1 MQDGSI
7 HIEESHFNSL
17 LSFRPLVNA
26 LKKNIA
32 EGNAGMKKLYGSVL
46 DAFERQPH
54 LLEPIDNL
62 DILQPH
68 SELILELLS
77 AVFPPTTS
85 NFMYGVSWPF
95 KFEAVYASPQ
105 FKLSLIE
112 PGTNH
117 IKVPKHTIGNDLM
130 HERLHFMYGLIL
142 KKYMGYTNS
151 PDNSRIIYQYK
162 DEETG
167 LNRYMEMRLD
177 GRFIDVKPVGELPEF
192 PATILDPHSNRIL
205 TIAELME
212 MVPLD
217 KFVFEG
223 LTVLRVNDVT
233 DQAVITEIK
242 NKLLDINTFSDA
254 SMYTELESHIQELI
268 GLKDLSIGITPF
280 FRINGHYVYSDLH
293 NHNSILFRHLH
304 TIGDKDEISDYC
316 KIIFRDNSQ
325 PVLYET
331 LDDKS
336 VNEVQYLQYYFMEG
350 ARSLIL
356 CPMKQHGELI
366 GMLEISAPVA
376 GMLKPVHIGK
386 IEAAIP
392 LFTLGMEKSLER
404 LNSMVDSVIKRKFT
418 AVQPA
423 VEWRFTEAALNYI
436 VGKNKHEDFHIE
448 KIRFPDVHPLYGAID
463 IRNSSTERSH
473 SIQLDMIEQLE
484 LAKKAV
490 MKAKQGTSF
499 PLLEEIEYKINKHI
513 VAASDVLLSDEEQ
526 MIREFLQQHVAPFFH
541 HLHTVNPETKN
552 EIEHYF
558 SSLDPQLGML
568 YKHRKAY
575 EHSISRIN
583 DTLAKFI
590 DKEQAAAQKV
600 FPHFFERYV
609 TDGVEFN
616 IYIGQS
622 IAPRKRFD
630 EIYLR
635 NLRMWQL
642 TSMTKAARLTKQLEA
657 ELSHCMH
664 TTQLILC
671 YNEPLTISFRTEERK
686 FDVDGA
692 YNIRYEI
699 VKKRIDK
706 VHIKDTN
713 ERLTQPDKLAIV
725 YTQAKDAEEYLEY
738 IEFLQDH
745 GLLKPGVEHH
755 DLEELQGVVGLKA
768 LRAEINFDNLKPIAP
783 QSKAVAAAK

>member
-1 MQDGSI
+1 MQDGAI
-7 HIEESHFNSL
+7 HIEESHFKSL

-32 EGNAGMKKLYGSVL
+32 EGNAGMQKLYGAVVE
-46 DAFERQPH
+46 AFESHPE
-54 LLEPIDNL
+54 LLEPIDSL

-68 SELILELLS
+68 AELILELLS

-105 FKLSLIE
+105 FKKILIE

-117 IKVPKHTIGNDLM
+117 IKVPSCTIGTNLNT
-130 HERLHFMYGLIL
+130 ERLHFMYGLIL

-151 PDNSRIIYQYK
+151 PDNSRIIYSYT

-177 GRFIDVKPVGELPEF
+177 GRFIDVKPEGELPKF
-192 PATILDPHSNRIL
+192 PESILDPHTNRIF

-217 KFVFEG
+217 KFIFEG
-223 LTVLRVNDVT
+223 LTVLRVNDIT
-233 DQAVITEIK
+233 DQAVITEVK
-242 NKLLDINTFSDA
+242 NKLLDANTFSDA
-254 SMYTELESHIQELI
+254 SVYTELETHIQELI

-280 FRINGHYVYSDLH
+280 FRINGHYVYSELH
-293 NHNSILFRHLH
+293 NINSILFRKLH
-304 TIGDKDEISDYC
+304 HSSDKDEICDYC
-316 KIIFRDNSQ
+316 KIAFRDNSQ

-331 LDDKS
+331 LDDKTL
-336 VNEVQYLQYYFMEG
+336 NDYQHLQYYYMEG
-350 ARSLIL
+350 ARSLIV

-366 GMLEISAPVA
+366 GLLEISAPRA

-392 LFTLGMEKSLER
+392 LFTLGMEKSLEK
-404 LNSMVDSVIKRKFT
+404 LNSMVDAVIKRKFT

-436 VGKNKHEDFHIE
+436 VGKQKHGDFNIE
-448 KIRFPDVHPLYGAID
+448 RIRFPDVYPLYGAID

-490 MKAKQGTSF
+490 VRARQNATF

-513 VAASDVLLSDEEQ
+513 EAASDVLLSDEEQ
-526 MIREFLQQHVAPFFH
+526 QIREFLLNQVAPFFH
-541 HLHTVNPETKN
+541 HLLGTDPGLKN

-558 SSLDPQLGML
+558 SSLDPQTGML

-575 EHSISRIN
+575 EQSISRIN
-583 DTLAKFI
+583 DALAHFI
-590 DKEQAAAQKV
+590 DKEQTAAQKV
-600 FPHFFERYV
+600 YPHFFERYV

-635 NLRMWQL
+635 NMRMWQL
-642 TSMTKAARLTKQLEA
+642 TMMTKASRLAQQMEC
-657 ELSHCMH
+657 ELSHCMR

-671 YNEPLTISFRTEERK
+671 YSEPLTISFRTEERK

-692 YNIRYEI
+692 YNVRYEI

-706 VHIKDTN
+706 VHIRDTN
-713 ERLTQPDKLAIV
+713 ERLTQPGKLAIV
-725 YTQAKDAEEYLEY
+725 YVQQRDADEYKEY

-745 GLLKPGVEHH
+745 GLLKPGIEYL

-768 LRAEINFDNLKPIAP
+768 LRAEINFEPLKRGAGKT
-783 QSKAVAAAK
+783 S